1 MRKNNFNPNRK
12 PKLGLFATTVLL
24 ARLLLIPLPGLAA
37 TLEVPPAASGEGIQ
51 KALDQVG
58 VGGGVVLS
66 RGTYLV
72 HQPIILRQNGQ
83 TLCGSG
89 PETILCLA
97 DNANCPV
104 VILSP
109 PTDKTK
115 GPTRGLKL
123 SNLLV
128 DGNRTNQQ
136 QELWRILPSGARIN
150 NNGVHVCDTDDAT
163 IEHVICRR
171 CRSGGLVSTGQTR
184 HLTVRDYTAYDN
196 QFDGLAC
203 YRTRDSRFSGLNLH
217 DNLAAGISLDLEFDH
232 NVIDGAVLTANNLGV
247 FMRDSH
253 DNAFDGVSIRRSQR
267 DGVFMAQAG
276 AATRSGWELYPGTEC
291 TGNKFSKLRVVECGG
306 RAFQVNDDSCTNNLI
321 NGAKFLDNVQG
332 GLCQPRSNPVTAR
345 GLTVRPLAPE
355 IR

>member
-1 MRKNNFNPNRK
+1 MRKSNFDPNRNS
-12 PKLGLFATTVLL
+12 KLGQFAITVLL
-24 ARLLLIPLPGLAA
+24 ARLLLIPLSSLAA
-37 TLEVPPAASGEGIQ
+37 TLEVPPAAGGEGIQ
-51 KALDQVG
+51 QALDQVG

-66 RGTYLV
+66 QGTYLI
-72 HQPIILRQNGQ
+72 HQPIILRQDGQ
-83 TLCGSG
+83 TLRGSG
-89 PETILCLA
+89 PLTILFLA
-97 DNANCPV
+97 ENANCPV

-109 PTDKTK
+109 PTEKK

-123 SNLLV
+123 RDLLV

-163 IEHVICRR
+163 IEHITCRH

-203 YRTRDSRFSGLNLH
+203 YRTRDSRFSQLNLH
-217 DNLAAGISLDLEFDH
+217 ANLAAGISLDVEFDH
-232 NVIDGAVLTANNLGV
+232 NVIDGAVLTGNNLGV
-247 FMRDSH
+247 FMRNSH
-253 DNAFDGVSIRRSQR
+253 DNVFEGVSISRSQR

-276 AATRSGWELYPGTEC
+276 AATRSGWQFYPGTEC

-306 RAFQVNDDSCTNNLI
+306 WAFQVNDDSCTNNLI
-321 NGAKFLDNVQG
+321 NGAEFLDNVKG

-345 GLTVRPLAPE
+345 GLAVLPVDSE